1 MKKCWDSNPDE
12 RPCATEIYDQISS
25 WNQYINNDSFKQA
38 EEYREA
44 NLPFFIVGQ
53 ATNHPRAIYTSQ
65 ILNSFTNDLKC
76 DDSNDNINSEC
87 LDCAI

>member
-1 MKKCWDSNPDE
+1 
-12 RPCATEIYDQISS
+12 
-25 WNQYINNDSFKQA
+25 
-38 EEYREA
+38 EEYRKA